1 MTQSEASSQTDIIRI
16 AIAQLNPTVG
26 DIAGNLAKAR
36 EARADAARHGADV
49 VLFTELFIAGY
60 PPEDLVLK
68 PAFLKA
74 CLKAV
79 EALAAETADGG
90 PAVIIG
96 YPRTDGDKRFNSV
109 AVLDGGRLIDQPR
122 QGGSAQLR

>member
-1 MTQSEASSQTDIIRI
+1 
-16 AIAQLNPTVG
+16 
-26 DIAGNLAKAR
+26 
-36 EARADAARHGADV
+36 

-79 EALAAETADGG
+79 EALAPTPPMAA
-90 PAVIIG
+90 
-96 YPRTDGDKRFNSV
+96 RR
-109 AVLDGGRLIDQPR
+109 
-122 QGGSAQLR
+122 

>member
-1 MTQSEASSQTDIIRI
+1 MTQTEAPSQTDIIRI

-79 EALAAETADGG
+79 EALA
-90 PAVIIG
+90 
-96 YPRTDGDKRFNSV
+96 PRPPMAAR
-109 AVLDGGRLIDQPR
+109 R
-122 QGGSAQLR
+122 